1 MKFSFFQVQ
10 DIFMPPD
17 TELHHPYRYGYTVHN
32 GQQGLFKLD
41 LVGKKYLKAIDFTM
55 YQCVPKAVAFIPLG
69 NRKFTL
75 YSEDFWIL
83 LMGQIHFLHTR
94 QEFPWTWS
102 GLGNVVLY
110 EGC

>member
-69 NRKFTL
+69 NRKFTSTRKTFE
-75 YSEDFWIL
+75 YFSWDKYISY
-83 LMGQIHFLHTR
+83 IHDRNFCEPDR
-94 QEFPWTWS
+94 
-102 GLGNVVLY
+102 G
-110 EGC
+110 